1 MNTTRSILYKKWL
14 YYLVVITI
22 GLLGTVNMFFYALVP
37 IWFVLLIVFQLKLS
51 ELQNYLWWIIVISIF
66 FGAYLSIPGHES
78 FYLFRFVL
86 PVYLVIFF
94 MNNKTD
100 IKRFWTYSYYLFLL
114 SGYLLASICSVF
126 LADSKVLGVRYCYFI
141 FEIVCM
147 FFICFYNLKS
157 KKTIYQFARLAT
169 YIFVLNIVIGLIE
182 VKTGMHM
189 KLSAAK
195 VYVTTTIAN
204 QPTGFLYNPNDF
216 ALFLNI
222 LYPIVIL
229 NLYKLKKRWF
239 VISYLVLTSAT
250 AYVIISTYSRIG
262 MLCFAI
268 SVLVTSSYIFRE
280 KLIYFSVTLFPI
292 CLFSAMYSPLGKHLT
307 DIVYS
312 SFTDKDT
319 STSARENLYKLL
331 WKICKDSHFL
341 GVGAGN
347 VPPKL
352 NALILGYTSDSDAYT
367 TGHNFWLE
375 TLANIGIVG
384 FVFFIGILALLLYQI
399 IKRISTN
406 PPIYGIVALL
416 IWLSFVGSTI
426 ALSTIL
432 EKRFLWF
439 VLAVSIT
446 MIQMDVFSKEEKN
459 IARRR

>member
-1 MNTTRSILYKKWL
+1 
-14 YYLVVITI
+14 
-22 GLLGTVNMFFYALVP
+22 
-37 IWFVLLIVFQLKLS
+37 
-51 ELQNYLWWIIVISIF
+51 
-66 FGAYLSIPGHES
+66 
-78 FYLFRFVL
+78 
-86 PVYLVIFF
+86 
-94 MNNKTD
+94 
-100 IKRFWTYSYYLFLL
+100 
-114 SGYLLASICSVF
+114 
-126 LADSKVLGVRYCYFI
+126 
-141 FEIVCM
+141 
-147 FFICFYNLKS
+147 
-157 KKTIYQFARLAT
+157 
-169 YIFVLNIVIGLIE
+169 
-182 VKTGMHM
+182 
-189 KLSAAK
+189 
-195 VYVTTTIAN
+195 
-204 QPTGFLYNPNDF
+204 
-216 ALFLNI
+216 
-222 LYPIVIL
+222 
-229 NLYKLKKRWF
+229 
-239 VISYLVLTSAT
+239 
-250 AYVIISTYSRIG
+250 
-262 MLCFAI
+262 
-268 SVLVTSSYIFRE
+268 
-280 KLIYFSVTLFPI
+280 
-292 CLFSAMYSPLGKHLT
+292 MYSPLGKHLT